1 MLRKQNHDILIA
13 SERAQCLTARRHFLT
28 GLYFIHNS
36 VILPTIHACN
46 ELDLGSWQLFLVGGH
61 PWRGGSE
68 SFPPLGSDRTLPCI
82 FQLSGSCWN
91 WRAREEAARGSGTV
105 PKVSRFWLQV
115 SQRRLWRA
123 GKTNALLSLQDD
135 EDVNTGAVESKFWR
149 FSFKEYVQRT
159 MLLMI
164 LGQVQVC

>member
-68 SFPPLGSDRTLPCI
+68 SFPSSRQRQDPSLHFSAVWVMLELAGK
-82 FQLSGSCWN
+82 G
-91 WRAREEAARGSGTV
+91 RGSQG
-105 PKVSRFWLQV
+105 FWHCPQGEPFLTAGITEKALKSWQN
-115 SQRRLWRA
+115 QRLAFFA
-123 GKTNALLSLQDD
+123 G
-135 EDVNTGAVESKFWR
+135 
-149 FSFKEYVQRT
+149 
-159 MLLMI
+159 
-164 LGQVQVC
+164 